1 MLSFARGAARN
12 AGQAYVR
19 QAVECARAILK
30 DGLERRAIEVIVD
43 LAPDLAAV
51 HGVQADLDQL
61 LLNLLTNSRDAMPQG
76 GRLTVSARDLE
87 QSVELVVEDNGC
99 GIAPE
104 HLAKVQEPFFSTKP
118 DGNGLGLAIC
128 RSIVWQMR
136 GTLELRSTP
145 GKGTRVAAVL
155 PAYQS
160 GP

>member
-19 QAVECARAILK
+19 QAVECARTILK
-30 DGLERRAIEVIVD
+30 DGLERRAVEVSID
-43 LAPDLAAV
+43 LGPDLPAV

-76 GRLTVSARDLE
+76 GRLSVRARRQGE
-87 QSVELVVEDNGC
+87 FVELVVEDTGC
-99 GIAPE
+99 GIPAE
-104 HLAKVQEPFFSTKP
+104 DMAKIQEPFYSTKP

-136 GTLELRSTP
+136 GTLDLRSTP
-145 GKGTRVAAVL
+145 GKGTCVAAVL
-155 PAYQS
+155 PMYPL